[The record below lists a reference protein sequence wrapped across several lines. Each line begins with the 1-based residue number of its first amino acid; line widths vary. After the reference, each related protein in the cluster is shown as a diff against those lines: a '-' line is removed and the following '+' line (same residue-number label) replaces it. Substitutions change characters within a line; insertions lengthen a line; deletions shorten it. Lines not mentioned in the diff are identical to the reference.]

1 MTCKFTIFGKQG
13 GNDSFGVHC
22 PTKTAPSE
30 CDIKRGR
37 SLDVPAS
44 DMATRPSRKPGKP
57 RVKSHMSVEF
67 PYISCQ
73 TYNALRLMDWGIEA
87 KAVGYITFRHFSV
100 CVGSQHRGPETG
112 GARARERAR
121 GSGSPTP
128 SLVRGQILGLSFSP
142 APREATNRGRL
153 RARRGG
159 KCRRSWLCG
168 RRERERERESA
179 SASLFACRA
188 MKIAVSFLLRSA
200 GGGRIAPTPSTLAK
214 QRGRSKE
221 EGKKPCSLREMWT
234 ETPLLSLQ
242 EAKRVQALDPAL

>member
-1 MTCKFTIFGKQG
+1 MPRAKQSKAKSVVCVCVHPDSKLRVLAMTCKFTIFGKQG

-73 TYNALRLMDWGIEA
+73 AYNALRLMDWGIEA

-128 SLVRGQILGLSFSP
+128 SLV
-142 APREATNRGRL
+142 
-153 RARRGG
+153 
-159 KCRRSWLCG
+159 
-168 RRERERERESA
+168 
-179 SASLFACRA
+179 
-188 MKIAVSFLLRSA
+188 
-200 GGGRIAPTPSTLAK
+200 
-214 QRGRSKE
+214 
-221 EGKKPCSLREMWT
+221 
-234 ETPLLSLQ
+234 
-242 EAKRVQALDPAL
+242 